1 MENKSCGCSLPAD
14 LLSSPKCDAAP
25 LPAVKK
31 LLMRTDEHGQVQ
43 VQVNGEGPWLGATYY
58 PDEKIVRFSYPMT
71 EDAFKS

>member
-1 MENKSCGCSLPAD
+1 
-14 LLSSPKCDAAP
+14 
-25 LPAVKK
+25 
-31 LLMRTDEHGQVQ
+31 MRTDEHGQVQ